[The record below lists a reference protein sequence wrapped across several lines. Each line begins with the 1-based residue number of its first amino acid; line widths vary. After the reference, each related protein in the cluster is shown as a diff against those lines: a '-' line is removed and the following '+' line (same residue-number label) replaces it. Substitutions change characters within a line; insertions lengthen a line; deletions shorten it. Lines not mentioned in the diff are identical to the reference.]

1 MRQTEI
7 IFQDAADCAE
17 AVPPVDFLALCV
29 GTATVGNGDFVN
41 WDTKLRDLGRDLRF
55 ESKMILVECELLK
68 HFAFECFGPALHI
81 GEIQIREHVAEQGQE
96 LIADGMPKVE
106 DAMRVRSPE
115 A

>member
-41 WDTKLRDLGRDLRF
+41 WDAKLSNLGRDLRF

-68 HFAFECFGPALHI
+68 HFASERFGAALHI
-81 GEIQIREHVAEQGQE
+81 GEIQIREDVAEQGQK
-96 LIADGMPKVE
+96 LIADVMPKVE
-106 DAMRVRSPE
+106 DTMRFRSPK